1 MILEGDYGK
10 IPEEIRQPMNRMLKS
25 SSSLGILVNDFLNVS
40 RIEKGEMEYLIE
52 DFDIMLLLS
61 SLVPDF
67 SIQAKEKGLVL
78 EKKCKPGKIIARG
91 DVNKTRQI
99 ISNVLDNAIK
109 YTPKG
114 KITIDCSQG
123 NNSVTISISDTGI
136 GIDKNFG
143 EEIFK
148 KFIRNEEAIKL
159 EVSGTGLGLYIATV
173 MVGAMNGKIWAES
186 EGVNKGSSFYI
197 KLPLSKG

>member
-1 MILEGDYGK
+1 
-10 IPEEIRQPMNRMLKS
+10 
-25 SSSLGILVNDFLNVS
+25 
-40 RIEKGEMEYLIE
+40 
-52 DFDIMLLLS
+52 MLLLS

-186 EGVNKGSSFYI
+186 EGINKGSSFYI